1 MLTDLFKFTKRE
13 KILLIVTSVLS
24 LTIMA
29 VGFFIFRGISALFPS
44 IILISLILMAL
55 PIIIVRY
62 THYRKIR
69 DIEDK
74 FPVFLLDF
82 VESVRAG
89 MTLPQALKNV
99 SKNDYG
105 ELSKHVKKMAAQI
118 EWGIPFEKVLLNF
131 SKNSGSKLIG
141 RMISTIIE
149 SHKFGG
155 NLTDIFEGISET
167 SVEIE
172 RLREERRI
180 YLQSQMTTGYVIFFV
195 FLVVLIGLQRFLL
208 PGLTE
213 MVKTGEI
220 SVIGG
225 ESMENIAEEYRNVF
239 RNLIIMEGL
248 FAGLV
253 IGKMSEGTVVAGI
266 KHSLLLMVIGIIVF
280 TLAT

>member
-1 MLTDLFKFTKRE
+1 MFGDIFKFTRRE
-13 KILLIVTSVLS
+13 RILILITFVLS
-24 LTIMA
+24 STIMTL
-29 VGFFIFRGISALFPS
+29 GFLLFREIPGLFSS
-44 IILISLILMAL
+44 IILVSLILMAL
-55 PIIIVRY
+55 PIIIIRY
-62 THYRKIR
+62 TRYRKIR
-69 DIEDK
+69 EIEDK

-105 ELSKHVKKMAAQI
+105 ELSKYVKKMAAQI
-118 EWGIPFEKVLLNF
+118 DWGIPFEKVLLNF

-141 RMISTIIE
+141 RMVSTIIE

-155 NLTDIFEGISET
+155 NLTDIFKGMSET

-172 RLREERRI
+172 RLREERKI

-208 PGLTE
+208 PGLVS
-213 MVKTGEI
+213 MVEKGEI
-220 SVIGG
+220 SVMGI
-225 ESMENIAEEYRNVF
+225 SHENLAEEYKSVF

-266 KHSLLLMVIGIIVF
+266 KHSFFLMIIGMIAF

>member
-1 MLTDLFKFTKRE
+1 MF
-13 KILLIVTSVLS
+13 
-24 LTIMA
+24 
-29 VGFFIFRGISALFPS
+29 
-44 IILISLILMAL
+44 L
-55 PIIIVRY
+55 PIILFKYIR
-62 THYRKIR
+62 YRKIKE
-69 DIEDK
+69 IEDK

-105 ELSKHVKKMAAQI
+105 ELSKYVKKMAAQI
-118 EWGIPFEKVLLNF
+118 EWGIPFEKVLLSF
-131 SKNSGSKLIG
+131 SKNSGSKLIA
-141 RMISTIIE
+141 RMISTIVE

-155 NLTDIFEGISET
+155 NLTDIFKGISET

-172 RLREERRI
+172 RLREERKI

-213 MVKTGEI
+213 MVKKGEI
-220 SVIGG
+220 TVIGG
-225 ESMENIAEEYRNVF
+225 ESIENIEEKYKAVF
-239 RNLIIMEGL
+239 RNLILMEGF

-266 KHSLLLMVIGIIVF
+266 KHSFILMVIGIIVF